1 MAVVI
6 LIRGNSG
13 SGKSVVARELHSILG
28 QGNLL
33 ISKDNVRREMLNV
46 KDRPNNLAISLI
58 ENILSYGISNCDY
71 VILEGILAE
80 NKYGIMLR
88 NSLKQADKVLAYY
101 YDLSFEETLKRHE
114 SKGVTDF
121 GEMEMKS
128 WFTPKDFIGL
138 ENEKAIKEDV
148 SKDKMIRNILEDLGL
163 NETS

>member
-33 ISKDNVRREMLNV
+33 ISQDNVRREMLNV
-46 KDRPNNLAISLI
+46 RDKPNNLAIALI

-114 SKGVTDF
+114 SKEFTDF
-121 GEMEMKS
+121 GEMEMRS

-148 SKDKMIRNILEDLGL
+148 TKDEMIKNILEDLGL

>member
-1 MAVVI
+1 
-6 LIRGNSG
+6 
-13 SGKSVVARELHSILG
+13 
-28 QGNLL
+28 
-33 ISKDNVRREMLNV
+33 
-46 KDRPNNLAISLI
+46 
-58 ENILSYGISNCDY
+58 
-71 VILEGILAE
+71 
-80 NKYGIMLR
+80 MLR

-121 GEMEMKS
+121 REMEMKS

-163 NETS
+163 NETG